1 MSQARRVYSPQ
12 DAAVLTDS
20 KGMPRTLDGTA
31 VEAIREDWIV
41 EDRWW
46 TGHPLHRRYFE
57 LVLADGRSTT
67 VFRDV
72 RTGRWHRQP
81 A

>member
-1 MSQARRVYSPQ
+1 MSRARRVYSPRV
-12 DAAVLTDS
+12 AAVLTDS
-20 KGMPRTLDGTA
+20 NGTPRTLDGAA

-46 TGHPLHRRYFE
+46 TGRPLHRRYFE
-57 LVLADGRSTT
+57 LVLADGRSVT

-81 A
+81 S